1 MKGLSAKI
9 TRAIPTRA
17 VLKCDDNSGAKELR
31 IIGVK
36 HLHGVRRRF
45 PAGGIA
51 SVVIAS
57 VKSGKPD
64 MVKKVVKAVI
74 IRQKKEYRRPNGVR
88 ISFEDNAAAL
98 INDDGTP
105 VATEI
110 KGAVAREVAER
121 FPKVA
126 AITSSVI

>member
-1 MKGLSAKI
+1 MRGLSANI
-9 TRAIPTRA
+9 TRAIPTSA
-17 VLKCDDNSGAKELR
+17 ILKCDDNSGARKLKV
-31 IIGVK
+31 IGVK
-36 HLHGVRRRF
+36 HIKGVRGRY
-45 PAGGIA
+45 PAGGVA

-57 VKSGKPD
+57 VRSGKPD
-64 MVKKVVKAVI
+64 MVKKVVRAVI
-74 IRQKKEYRRPNGVR
+74 IRQKKEYRRANGMR

-110 KGAVAREVAER
+110 KGVVAREVAER

-126 AITSSVI
+126 AITSSVM

>member
-1 MKGLSAKI
+1 MRGLSANI
-9 TRAIPTRA
+9 ARAIPTSA
-17 VLKCDDNSGAKELR
+17 ILKCDDNSGARELR

-36 HLHGVRRRF
+36 HIKGVRRRY
-45 PAGGIA
+45 PAAGVAGI
-51 SVVIAS
+51 VIAS

-64 MVKKVVKAVI
+64 MVKKIVKAVI
-74 IRQKKEYRRPNGVR
+74 IRQKKEYKRANGMR

-110 KGAVAREVAER
+110 KGVVAREVAER

-126 AITSSVI
+126 AITSSVV